1 VARALTPAAPGLL
14 QAHGSQPTLP
24 AAVILYTGRSYYL
37 EITAPHMTDRGVASP
52 SMTRFLPVLLIL
64 FAGSGCSALIYEVAW
79 YQVLQLALG
88 STAVSLGILLA
99 TFMGG
104 LCIGSLALP
113 RLKLTRHHPLKV
125 YAALEFGIALFGIV
139 VTIAMPFVSRIYI
152 IGAEHGMPGM
162 LLRGLV
168 AAVCML
174 PSTILMGASL
184 PAIVRGIEATPRG
197 VSWWALL
204 YGGNT
209 AGAVFGCLLAGFYL
223 LRIYNMATA
232 AFVAAAINILVAA
245 ISYFLARSITPV
257 APATPAPIA
266 TNSVS
271 GRWPVYIAI
280 ALSGASALGAE
291 VIWTR
296 LMGMLLLATVYV
308 FSIILAVFL
317 VGLAVGGAAAS
328 WLIRRVRA
336 DFALGLCQ
344 LLLTLAIAWTA
355 MVITGILPFW
365 SDAILTTTNPWQMFL
380 LDLKRC
386 AFAILPPSLLWG
398 ASFPLACAAAI
409 KSPDD
414 DPGLVAGGIY
424 AANTLGGIAGALAV
438 SLVLI
443 PWIGTQQ
450 SQRIILVLSA
460 LSGLIVLAPLLKKR
474 AAGRTLPALS
484 LVASTLIAGLLAW
497 SLPPVPGDLIAYG
510 RRMGTYKD
518 QSQILYVAEGRNSSV
533 AISRWS
539 NGTTYV
545 NVNGHVEA
553 TTEPFDM
560 KLQRM
565 VGHLPGL
572 IHPDPKSVLG
582 IGFGAGVSAG
592 TFTRYPG
599 IRKITICEIEPVIP
613 PASTRYFAAQDYDVF
628 HNPRTHIVYDDA
640 RHYLLTTTEKFDII
654 ASDPLDVFVKGTAAL
669 YSKEYFD
676 VVKQHLNPG
685 GMFSLYVPLY
695 ETNEPTI
702 KSELETFFQAF
713 PHATVWSNT
722 RDGLGYDMV
731 FMGQAEPLKIDLD
744 QVQQRLERPDYA
756 PVLESLRGIGV
767 SSSLDLFA
775 TYAGQKSDLGLW
787 TKGAQINRDADLR
800 LSYLAGWG
808 INSNLEDVL
817 YRQMLRFRQRPDGLF
832 TGSPERIRALYEA
845 MARESGGQ

>member
-1 VARALTPAAPGLL
+1 M
-14 QAHGSQPTLP
+14 
-24 AAVILYTGRSYYL
+24 
-37 EITAPHMTDRGVASP
+37 ENRGVAPQSVA
-52 SMTRFLPVLLIL
+52 RFLPVLLFL

-104 LCIGSLALP
+104 LCIGSIALP
-113 RLKLTRHHPLKV
+113 RLNLGKHHPLKV
-125 YAALEFGIALFGIV
+125 YAALEFGIAVFGV
-139 VTIAMPFVSRIYI
+139 AVTTAMPLVSRVYFV
-152 IGAEHGMPGM
+152 GAEHGMPGM
-162 LLRGLV
+162 LLRAVV

-232 AFVAAAINILVAA
+232 AYVAAAINILVAA
-245 ISYFLARSITPV
+245 ISFFLARSIAPV
-257 APATPAPIA
+257 ESSAPARSAPAA
-266 TNSVS
+266 ADSLS

-280 ALSGASALGAE
+280 GLSGAAALGGE

-296 LMGMLLLATVYV
+296 LMGMLLLATVYA

-317 VGLAVGGAAAS
+317 VGLAAGSAAAS
-328 WLIRRVRA
+328 WLIRRMRA
-336 DFALGLCQ
+336 DLALGICQ

-355 MVITGILPFW
+355 GVITGILPFW

-414 DPGLVAGGIY
+414 DPGRVAGGIY

-443 PWIGTQQ
+443 PWIGTQE
-450 SQRIILVLSA
+450 STRIILMLSA
-460 LSGLIVLAPLLKKR
+460 LSALIVLTPLILKR
-474 AAGRTLPALS
+474 SARVLPALG
-484 LVASTLIAGLLAW
+484 LLASMLIAGLFAW
-497 SLPPVPGDLIAYG
+497 GVPDVPGDLIAYG
-510 RRMGTYKD
+510 RRMGIYKG

-572 IHPDPKSVLG
+572 IHPNPKSVLG

-599 IRKITICEIEPVIP
+599 IEHITVCEIEPVIP
-613 PASTRYFAAQDYDVF
+613 PASTRYFAPQDYDVY
-628 HNPRTHIVYDDA
+628 HNPRTRIIYDDA

-669 YSKEYFD
+669 YSKEYFEA
-676 VVKQHLNPG
+676 VKSHLNPG

-695 ETNEPTI
+695 ETDEPTI

-713 PHATVWSNT
+713 PNATVWSNT
-722 RDGLGYDMV
+722 REGLGYDMV
-731 FMGQAEPLKIDLD
+731 FMGQAEPLKINLD
-744 QVQQRLERPDYA
+744 EVDQRLARPDYA
-756 PVLESLRGIGV
+756 PVAESLRGIGV
-767 SSSLDLFA
+767 GSALDLFA
-775 TYAGQKSDLGLW
+775 TFAGQKSDLGHW

-808 INSNLEDVL
+808 INSALEDVL
-817 YRQMLRFRQRPDGLF
+817 YRQMLRYRERPDNLF
-832 TGSPERIRALYEA
+832 TGSPERMQALYLA
-845 MARESGGQ
+845 MLRESAGQ

>member
-1 VARALTPAAPGLL
+1 
-14 QAHGSQPTLP
+14 
-24 AAVILYTGRSYYL
+24 L
-37 EITAPHMTDRGVASP
+37 EITATPTESSGVAPQSVA
-52 SMTRFLPVLLIL
+52 RFLPVLLIL
-64 FAGSGCSALIYEVAW
+64 FFGSGCSALIYEVTW

-104 LCIGSLALP
+104 LCIGSIALP

-125 YAALEFGIALFGIV
+125 YAILEFGIGVFGVV
-139 VTIAMPFVSRIYI
+139 VTIAMPLVSHVYI

-232 AFVAAAINILVAA
+232 ALVAVVINILVAA
-245 ISYFLARSITPV
+245 VSFFLARDIPNANSS
-257 APATPAPIA
+257 PATPAPIP
-266 TNSVS
+266 TDSVS
-271 GRWPVYIAI
+271 GRWPIYIAI

-317 VGLAVGGAAAS
+317 VGLAAGGTAAS
-328 WLIRRVRA
+328 WLIRRMRA
-336 DFALGLCQ
+336 DLALGVCQ
-344 LLLTLAIAWTA
+344 LLLTLGIAWTA
-355 MVITGILPFW
+355 GVITGILPYW

-386 AFAILPPSLLWG
+386 AFAILPPAFLWG

-409 KSPDD
+409 RTPDD
-414 DPGLVAGGIY
+414 DASRVAGGIY

-438 SLVLI
+438 SLILI

-450 SQRIILVLSA
+450 STRIILIVSA
-460 LSGLIVLAPLLKKR
+460 LSGLIVLAPLVKER
-474 AAGRTLPALS
+474 VAGRAIPA
-484 LVASTLIAGLLAW
+484 VGLLASMLVAALFAW
-497 SLPPVPGDLIAYG
+497 NVPAVPGDLIAYG
-510 RRMGTYKD
+510 RRMGIYRN

-572 IHPDPKSVLG
+572 IHPNPKSVLG

-599 IRKITICEIEPVIP
+599 IEKITVCEIEPVIP
-613 PASTRYFAAQDYDVF
+613 PASTRYFAQQDYDVY
-628 HNPRTHIVYDDA
+628 HNPRTRIIYDDA

-669 YSKEYFD
+669 YSKEYFEA
-676 VVKQHLNPG
+676 VKQHLNPG

-695 ETNEPTI
+695 ETDVPTI

-744 QVQQRLERPDYA
+744 EVERRLARPDYA
-756 PVLESLRGIGV
+756 PVAESLRGIGLP
-767 SSSLDLFA
+767 SSLDLFA

-808 INSNLEDVL
+808 INSALEDVL
-817 YRQMLRFRQRPDGLF
+817 YRQMLQYRQRPDGLF
-832 TGSPERIRALYEA
+832 TGSAERVQALYLA
-845 MARESGGQ
+845 MLRESTGQ